1 MGMRYISVLVTVA
14 FWLSGCTHISG
25 SFISLDGS
33 PGNDLSLVAQIVE
46 DADYPVLLRG
56 LDGIPLKSV
65 RVPNDFNKYAYLM
78 KPGHHVFW
86 VMNAP
91 YGHPLVPQK
100 IRCYVI
106 QVELEQST
114 RYRLKED
121 SVIKRAL
128 LLRDDTGAVVSI
140 GQLVDEP
147 WVFLRSCRWQ

>member
-1 MGMRYISVLVTVA
+1 MGMRHISVLVLGA
-14 FWLSGCTHISG
+14 FWLSGCAHISE
-25 SFISLDGS
+25 SFIPIDDS
-33 PGNDLSLVAQIVE
+33 PVNDLSLVAQIVE
-46 DADYPVLLRG
+46 DPDYPVLLRG

-65 RVPNDFNKYAYLM
+65 RVQNDFFRYAYLL
-78 KPGHHVFW
+78 KPGHHVLW

-100 IRCYVI
+100 MRCYVI
-106 QVELEQST
+106 EAELGQGA

-121 SVIKRAL
+121 IGMKKAL
-128 LLRDDTGAVVSI
+128 LLRDDTGATVSS